1 MKYVLLLLSLIY
13 QALFCQQLWA
23 GSIEVFEREYTYN
36 ASENDS
42 KVSARKAAMQQLQS
56 LVIQEVGVQVQSS
69 FSQQEALDGDDFS
82 RQVQANYKTFSQALT
97 KTRILKQKWDG
108 ESFYLKAEITVDTD
122 NLLDQIKLVYVDSSQ
137 PVVKKKDCKTIHNHA
152 IDLLAEANRPEV
164 VEQIVA
170 YSAQYPIDEQCYRW
184 QLGILNDFRTL
195 DLDPAGYR
203 DNLFQRIEDEGSSFA
218 GDLLLHVLRYS
229 LSIRQLSA
237 SEWEIVKETLKRSRV
252 SIIEST
258 IRHLAHA
265 TKIENLNVANK
276 SIQHSNEVFQQSQDL
291 QQQMAEI
298 VELANQGKLGSPKI
312 ISVEKVIVSFLGHTS
327 EKMPHLFFDYYIKNS
342 HLLSKDT
349 TSGLTSHVVK
359 IFKAKP
365 TKLSLNFLN
374 DFLSDIELDRGNRRF
389 LFSFFL
395 DLSKNKHHIDIYP
408 QALASLIKTHPEL
421 FAQVITSARYNKQK
435 KELLLIEYQLPFTK
449 VLPVAE
455 YAKGLF
461 DKKMRNQ
468 TRSADYLIA
477 FGERALPAKGQV
489 VKRLERIQALKRVT
503 NPRNLIVSLLQV
515 LDNVKAKDQ
524 AAIDV
529 MIWAL
534 SDLDGDINQKAQASL
549 ISIGADAMS
558 QIVKRFGQQKSTARR
573 RLVEVM
579 GTYQK
584 KAKSTLGFLQGIK
597 PDTEQLRF
605 AIEDSMA
612 ELAMK
617 RE

>member
-1 MKYVLLLLSLIY
+1 MKYVLLLLALSY
-13 QALFCQQLWA
+13 QSLFCQPLWA
-23 GSIEVFEREYTYN
+23 GNIEVFEREYTYN

-42 KVSARKAAMQQLQS
+42 KVSARKAAMLQLQS

-69 FSQQEALDGDDFS
+69 FSQKEVLDGDDFS
-82 RQVQANYKTFSQALT
+82 RQIQANYKTFSQALT

-122 NLLDQIKLVYVDSSQ
+122 NLLDQIKLVYVDSTQ
-137 PVVKKKDCKTIHNHA
+137 PVVKKQDCKSIHNHA

-184 QLGILNDFRTL
+184 QLGILNDFRSL
-195 DLDPAGYR
+195 DLDPVGYR
-203 DNLFQRIEDEGSSFA
+203 DNLFQRIENEGSSFA

-265 TKIENLNVANK
+265 TKIENLDEANK
-276 SIQHSNEVFQQSQDL
+276 SIQRSNEVFQQQQSL
-291 QQQMAEI
+291 QQKMAEI
-298 VELANQGKLGSPKI
+298 VELASQGELGAPKI

-327 EKMPHLFFDYYIKNS
+327 EKMPHLFFDYYKKNS

-349 TSGLTSHVVK
+349 TSGLISHVIK

-365 TKLSLNFLN
+365 TKQSLKFFNH
-374 DFLSDIELDRGNRRF
+374 FLSDVELNRGNRRF

-395 DLSKNKHHIDIYP
+395 DLGKNKYNIGIYP
-408 QALASLIKTHPEL
+408 EALASLIKAHPEL
-421 FAQVITSARYNKQK
+421 FAQLITNARYNKQK
-435 KELLLIEYQLPFTK
+435 KELLLIEYQLPFAK
-449 VLPVAE
+449 VLPLAD

-468 TRSADYLIA
+468 INSAEYLIA
-477 FGERALPAKGQV
+477 FGERAAPVKSQV

-524 AAIDV
+524 ASIAV

-534 SDLDGDINQKAQASL
+534 SDLDGDINQKAQSSL
-549 ISIGADAMS
+549 VAIGADAMA
-558 QIVKRFGQQKSTARR
+558 QIVKSFAQQKSTARR

-584 KAKSTLGFLQGIK
+584 KTKSTLGFLQGIK

-612 ELAMK
+612 ELAV
-617 RE
+617 RSQ